1 MTATESRS
9 RHVQFRDGGRLFA
22 QAGSVGFINKVG
34 ATTYR
39 DYAKSKSGEPQ
50 KFFCAR
56 RRVVARCWPTRM
68 TKIKRQLPHALD
80 F

>member
-1 MTATESRS
+1 MSARESRS

-50 KFFCAR
+50 KFS
-56 RRVVARCWPTRM
+56 
-68 TKIKRQLPHALD
+68 ALAAGWSLGVGRSV
-80 F
+80 